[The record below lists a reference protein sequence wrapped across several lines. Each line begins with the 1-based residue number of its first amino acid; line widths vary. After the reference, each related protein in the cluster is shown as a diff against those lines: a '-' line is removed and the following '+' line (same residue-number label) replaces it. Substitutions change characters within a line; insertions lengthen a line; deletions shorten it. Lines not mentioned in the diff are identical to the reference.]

1 MESTI
6 NDAADGPAAIP
17 PGDGPVSARL
27 SAIDRQ
33 VLRLVAQGRSSKEI
47 GIELDRSPLTI
58 DSRLK
63 DVCAKLGAENR
74 VHAATMLL
82 LEESA
87 DAPPELG
94 GPQSW
99 RIAKALPST
108 PDVREDGV
116 AYDPLPGMSSEDA
129 AAFSEAALKPRSLI
143 RVVGAVLGLLVVLA
157 CVAFFLAS
165 AILAG
170 QEVITRMRG

>member
-1 MESTI
+1 MESKLISRPAGET
-6 NDAADGPAAIP
+6 DAASGARA
-17 PGDGPVSARL
+17 VSPRL
-27 SAIDRQ
+27 SEIDRQ

-47 GIELDRSPLTI
+47 AQELGRSPLTI

-74 VHAATMLL
+74 VQAATMLL
-82 LEESA
+82 LEESG
-87 DAPPELG
+87 DTPPELG

-99 RIAKALPST
+99 RIAKTDAAP
-108 PDVREDGV
+108 PHVHEDGV
-116 AYDPLPGMSSEDA
+116 PCVAGPSSEPEEA
-129 AAFSEAALKPRSLI
+129 MSPSEVAPAPRSLI
-143 RVVGAVLGLLVVLA
+143 RVVGAVLGLLIVMA

-170 QEVITRMRG
+170 QEVFIRMRG